1 MRKAFIIAAIMLL
14 GFSLFSQNNIDHVLT
29 QIELNNTTLS
39 AYRKSADAEKTG
51 NRTGI
56 TLQNPEAEFN
66 YLWGNPSA
74 IGNRTDF
81 SVKQS
86 FDFPSAYSYR
96 SQIANLKNEQ
106 AELDYQKQRREI
118 LFQARLICAELL
130 YYNSLFTEI
139 SKRNNEAQ
147 KLATAFKAKFDTG
160 ETGILDYNKAQ
171 MNYLNMS
178 KELER
183 VEIERKALQSELN
196 RLNGGIEIAFEE
208 TNLQLQNIAPGFEEW
223 FATASQNNPVLQW
236 VKTEILLSEK
246 QSKLAV
252 SQGLPKF
259 HAGYMS
265 EKLVGEHF
273 QGVSVGIT
281 IPLWE
286 NKNSVKYAKANT
298 LVAQSFEADTK
309 LQFYNEMKTLHAKAI
324 ALQNS
329 VSDYRTRLGSISN
342 TELLQK
348 ALDKGEISLTDYF
361 FEQSLYYESFDK
373 LLEIERDAMK
383 ANAELMKFN

>member
-298 LVAQSFEADTK
+298 LVAQSFEADAK

>member
-1 MRKAFIIAAIMLL
+1 MLL

-81 SVKQS
+81 SIKQS

-147 KLATAFKAKFDTG
+147 KLATAFKAKFDSG

-298 LVAQSFEADTK
+298 LVAQSFEADAK

>member
-1 MRKAFIIAAIMLL
+1 MLV